1 MAKRYKERSTTP
13 FTSLQDLKALKK
25 IGFGRDS
32 CARKPSFFV
41 LVLLLEKPESPDEY
55 EKAVLSPKKHPKN

>member
-32 CARKPSFFV
+32 CARKPGFFV
-41 LVLLLEKPESPDEY
+41 LVVP
-55 EKAVLSPKKHPKN
+55 VLSPKKHPKNLEI

>member
-1 MAKRYKERSTTP
+1 
-13 FTSLQDLKALKK
+13 LQDLKALKK

-55 EKAVLSPKKHPKN
+55 EKAVLSPKKHPKNLEI